1 MPITRQ
7 FMGWDRPMLMRAAAY
22 LRDHHG
28 QGGGQSAE
36 TGSLKADVTISPHQQ
51 SALTDQTS
59 TTVGWEL
66 GHVIAVVPAQRAGRR
81 LLELLVTLAQADDLP
96 LVPPRIVT
104 TGNLPELLY
113 ETTGTIAGD
122 LDEHL
127 AWVAALRSMPAEGLA
142 PLLPH
147 PPGGDDLPG
156 WWALAKQVRTL
167 RDDLAGHR
175 TRFADVPRLSAQRG
189 IDLRGEE
196 RWDVLDQAERS
207 YLETL
212 HALGLTDRHTQRL
225 DAVTHNR
232 CRCDEPARI
241 VLIAT
246 PDLNDTAAAML
257 RQVGDRVTALVMAPE
272 SHADGFDDLGVF
284 IKDYWKQ
291 QPVELRTEQVRFVG
305 RGTDQAGAVVD
316 VIAEAQQQAGKL
328 AADQVTVGLGDER
341 FAGPVRRR
349 LGLAGIPCRAAA
361 GTPVAQS
368 RPALLLRALGRFKQE
383 QRLDALAELLRHPDI
398 DAYLRQHDDG
408 DTESAIGDWLTL
420 LDRYASDHLQG
431 RLTDTW
437 LGRPDRRRRL
447 KTLHDLVI
455 ALLPNHPAQHLP
467 LPRWSE
473 PIAEALRQIYADAPL
488 REHMPDEHQ
497 LALALEQI
505 AQRLREQAELNEASP
520 TCPQVTASQ
529 AIALMLSRLADT
541 VIADEH
547 DGPAVELLGYLEL
560 ALDDAPV
567 LAITG
572 MNEGQ
577 IPSSRTADALL
588 PDSVRAGLSMH
599 DNDHRYARDLML
611 LSAITRSRPTVRL
624 IAARRTDDGDPL
636 TPSRLLLACDD
647 ETLVDRVRAFFSDQS
662 GPTVPATP
670 IAPGGVNRFLIPKP
684 QVALQPIDTLSV
696 TAFRAYLACPYRFYL
711 RYVLRLEAMDDR
723 AVEMDPMSFGTL
735 THRVLQAFGT
745 SDMRDET
752 NRDHIE
758 GFLNASLDRIVAE
771 RFGEERRP
779 AVRIQT
785 EQLRQR
791 LSQFAT
797 VQADLT
803 QQGWRIEHVEREL
816 TAVVTV
822 DEKPFTIKGK
832 IDRIDRHDTLGHRVY
847 DYKTGDSENK
857 PEKTHHTGGDGRTW
871 IDLQL
876 PLYRNLCAELGITD
890 TVELGYFNL
899 PKKLDKVGPVLA
911 GWDEADLAGAY
922 ETRDTV
928 IRALR
933 EQRFWPPGEAP
944 RYPDGLERLCADTVM
959 QRQELIAL
967 SAEPGGLR

>member
-7 FMGWDRPMLMRAAAY
+7 FMGWDGPMLMRAAAY

-28 QGGGQSAE
+28 QGEDRG
-36 TGSLKADVTISPHQQ
+36 D
-51 SALTDQTS
+51 
-59 TTVGWEL
+59 L

-81 LLELLVTLAQADDLP
+81 LLELLVTQAQANGQP

-113 ETTGTIAGD
+113 EPTGTIASD

-127 AWVAALRSMPAEGLA
+127 VWVTALRSMPPDALA

-147 PPGGDDLPG
+147 PPAEDDLPG
-156 WWALAKQVRTL
+156 WWALAKQLRSL

-175 TRFADVPRLSAQRG
+175 MRFADVPRLSAQRG

-196 RWDVLDQAERS
+196 RWDVLDAAERS
-207 YLETL
+207 FLDTL
-212 HALGLTDRHTQRL
+212 GSLGLTDRHTQRL
-225 DAVTHNR
+225 DAIAGNR
-232 CRCDEPARI
+232 CVCEEPTHI
-241 VLIAT
+241 VLIAA
-246 PDLNDTAAAML
+246 PDLNDTTAAML
-257 RQVGDRVTALVMAPE
+257 RHVGDRVTALVMAPR

-284 IKDYWKQ
+284 KKDYWKQ
-291 QPVELRTEQVRFVG
+291 QTVQLLPVQVRFVG

-316 VIAEAQQQAGKL
+316 VIAESQQEADKL
-328 AADQVTVGLGDER
+328 GADQVTIGLGDER

-398 DAYLRQHDDG
+398 ADYLHQHDNG
-408 DTESAIGDWLTL
+408 DTESALGDWLTL
-420 LDRYASDHLQG
+420 LDRYATDHLQG

-437 LGRPDRRRRL
+437 LGHPDRRRRL
-447 KTLHDLVI
+447 KALHDRVV
-455 ALLPNHPAQHLP
+455 ALLPNHPAQRMP
-467 LPRWSE
+467 LPQWSE
-473 PIAEALRQIYADAPL
+473 PIANALRQIYADAQL
-488 REHMPDEHQ
+488 REHVPDEHQ

-505 AQRLREQAELNEASP
+505 AQRLREQAELNEPSP
-520 TCPQVTASQ
+520 TCPQVTAAQ
-529 AIALMLSRLADT
+529 AISLTLSRLADA

-588 PDSVRAGLSMH
+588 PDSVRRGLSMH

-611 LSAITRSRPTVRL
+611 LSAITHSRPTVRL
-624 IAARRTDDGDPL
+624 IAARRTDEGDPL

-647 ETLVDRVRAFFSDQS
+647 ETLVSRVRAFFSEEAGAD
-662 GPTVPATP
+662 VPAPP
-670 IAPGGVNRFLIPKP
+670 IMSGGVNRFLIPKP
-684 QVALQPIDTLSV
+684 QAAPTPIDTLSV

-711 RYVLRLEAMDDR
+711 RYVLRLEVLDDR

-752 NRDHIE
+752 NPDHIA
-758 GFLNASLDRIVAE
+758 GFLNASLDRIVTE
-771 RFGEERRP
+771 CFGDDRRP

-791 LSQFAT
+791 LIAFAN
-797 VQADLT
+797 VQAGLT
-803 QQGWRIEHVEREL
+803 GQGWRIEHVEREL
-816 TAVVTV
+816 SAVVIV
-822 DEKPFTIKGK
+822 DDKPFTIKGK
-832 IDRIDRHDTLGHRVY
+832 IDRIDHHDTLGYRVY

-857 PEKTHHTGGDGRTW
+857 PEQTHHTGSGDDRKW
-871 IDLQL
+871 ADLQL

-890 TVELGYFNL
+890 AVGLGYFNL
-899 PKKLDKVGPVLA
+899 PKKLDKTGPVFA
-911 GWDEADLAGAY
+911 GWDEHDLAGAY
-922 ETRDTV
+922 ETCDNV

-933 EQRFWPPGEAP
+933 EQKFWPPGDAP
-944 RYPDGLERLCADTVM
+944 RYPDGLGRLCADTVM
-959 QRQELIAL
+959 QRQELILA
-967 SAEPGGLR
+967 SQATGGTR